1 MILKNIVMLVI
12 MCSQL
17 IALQQFPD
25 SPGYLL
31 LKVSL
36 EWRSMIEAALKQFD
50 LTHPQFII
58 LATAAWLTQKNEKIS
73 QVDISRATGLD
84 PNTTSQIL
92 RGLEKK
98 KLIKRTRS
106 LNERSKS
113 PVLTAIGLDV
123 LTQAVPAVEATD
135 QFFFDRLNEN
145 EMAQFM
151 YVFKKLMKSNDK

>member
-1 MILKNIVMLVI
+1 MKNNGIDFKNISLY
-12 MCSQL
+12 
-17 IALQQFPD
+17 AKPED

-36 EWRSMIEAALKQFD
+36 EWRSMIEGALKEFD

-58 LATAAWLTQKNEKIS
+58 LATTAWLTQNNEKIS
-73 QVDISRATGLD
+73 QIDISRTAGLD

-113 PVLTAIGLDV
+113 PILTAIGLDL
-123 LTQAVPAVEATD
+123 LTHALPAVEVTD
-135 QFFFDRLNEN
+135 QFFFDRLSEN

-151 YVFKKLMKSNDK
+151 YVFKKLMKFNDK